1 MIKTKYLIEVK
12 VDFIIQVQRKVLTA
26 FVLHLYFLGRTGMTL
41 QEITKQIADQGMT
54 KEEKIRILRI
64 TRGQLLEEIHCKQQL
79 LDQVDYMLH
88 ELRVQK

>member
-1 MIKTKYLIEVK
+1 
-12 VDFIIQVQRKVLTA
+12 
-26 FVLHLYFLGRTGMTL
+26 MTL